1 MATPPG
7 SILFRRIRAFGEVSS
22 APARYSAGPQ
32 TAAGPSV
39 AVPVL
44 APDLA
49 AAAGGWDRARRLRA
63 AAHLP
68 LSSAD
73 EQVDLPPPSR
83 GRVGVREFPRRVG
96 VGGFPADEVCRAEVE
111 PGPESVAAVRR
122 GPIDRRP
129 RPLRHHGDG

>member
-32 TAAGPSV
+32 TAADRSV

-49 AAAGGWDRARRLRA
+49 AAAGGLDRARRPGGG
-63 AAHLP
+63 AHLP
-68 LSSAD
+68 LSPAGGPGG
-73 EQVDLPPPSR
+73 LPPPPRGGARARRRRAAPHPPRSSAHER
-83 GRVGVREFPRRVG
+83 VDPPPPPGGRVGVREFPRRVG
-96 VGGFPADEVCRAEVE
+96 VG
-111 PGPESVAAVRR
+111 
-122 GPIDRRP
+122 
-129 RPLRHHGDG
+129 